1 MAESLL
7 VGDIYPC
14 TFYRKTGLRFF
25 LICEQDQSL
34 KKKKKKFHLHDGD
47 QSVKLLTSC
56 WRHWRTYRAI
66 RRRPSCLC
74 SSVQP
79 GQVVLCVE
87 QLALQLG
94 MALQL
99 PVQELAC

>member
-34 KKKKKKFHLHDGD
+34 KKIYKKKNF
-47 QSVKLLTSC
+47 
-56 WRHWRTYRAI
+56 I
-66 RRRPSCLC
+66 
-74 SSVQP
+74 
-79 GQVVLCVE
+79 
-87 QLALQLG
+87 
-94 MALQL
+94 
-99 PVQELAC
+99 